1 MIDKDDFRFKRINQ
15 MLTEMAKGNF
25 FYSLD
30 PSDKNDNIASLIV
43 MINMVNEEIQSSF
56 IHQGFVSTKQTP
68 QFIIEMSLIID
79 NDGRVEMANQ
89 KACILLSR
97 LKDDI
102 LGIPFIELLMES
114 SRKKWIK
121 KMKGFL
127 NKDYLDTTIQLDFIT
142 KDGLLIS
149 KSCMVS
155 NFRTISGNSNKIIL
169 STVLFSNT
177 EPFGKGLWKNAIEPR
192 KDSKGPK
199 IKLSHADIQK
209 IRQVHDLILNNLETD
224 PPHLKELALQ
234 MGTNE
239 FKLKYG
245 FKELYGTTVFR
256 FLIQERLRRAKTM
269 IQYTSKSLK
278 TIAHMVGFKSI
289 PHFSRA
295 FKEKYGRT
303 PSSLRN

>member
-1 MIDKDDFRFKRINQ
+1 MDDKDDFRLKRINQ

-56 IHQGFVSTKQTP
+56 IHQGFVSTLQTP
-68 QFIIEMSLIID
+68 QFLIEMSLIID
-79 NDGRVEMANQ
+79 KEGKVEMANH

-102 LGIPFIELLMES
+102 LGRPFTELLMES
-114 SRKKWIK
+114 SRKKWVK

-127 NKDYLDTTIQLDFIT
+127 SKDYLDTSLQLDFRT
-142 KDGLLIS
+142 SDGLLIS
-149 KSCMVS
+149 KSCTVG
-155 NFRTISGNSNKIIL
+155 NFRTISGNSNKIIV

-177 EPFGKGLWKNAIEPR
+177 EPFGKGLWNNAIKPK
-192 KDSKGPK
+192 KDSQGPK
-199 IKLSHADIQK
+199 IRLSHADIQK

-224 PPHLKELALQ
+224 PPHLKELAHQ

-256 FLIQERLRRAKTM
+256 FLIQERLRRAKTL

-278 TIAHMVGFKSI
+278 TIAHMVGFKSF
-289 PHFSRA
+289 PHFSKV
-295 FKEKYGRT
+295 FKEKYGCS
-303 PSSLRN
+303 PSSLRS

>member
-1 MIDKDDFRFKRINQ
+1 MVNKDDFRLKRINQ
-15 MLTEMAKGNF
+15 MLIEMAKGNF
-25 FYSLD
+25 FYSLE

-56 IHQGFVSTKQTP
+56 IHQGFVSTRQTP
-68 QFIIEMSLIID
+68 QFFIEMSLIVD
-79 NDGRVEMANQ
+79 KDGIVEMANH
-89 KACILLSR
+89 KAIIILSR

-102 LGIPFIELLMES
+102 LGRPFTELLIES
-114 SRKKWIK
+114 SQKKWIK
-121 KMKGFL
+121 GMKNFL
-127 NKDYLDTTIQLDFIT
+127 NKDYLDTSIQLDFRT
-142 KDGLLIS
+142 RDGLLIS

-155 NFRTISGNSNKIIL
+155 NFRTIRGNINKIIV
-169 STVLFSNT
+169 STVLFSNR
-177 EPFGKGLWKNAIEPR
+177 EPFGKGLWKNAIKPR
-192 KDSKGPK
+192 RDSKGPK
-199 IKLSHADIQK
+199 IKLSHEDIQK

-303 PSSLRN
+303 PSSLRS

>member
-1 MIDKDDFRFKRINQ
+1 MAEKDDFRLKRINQ
-15 MLTEMAKGNF
+15 MLMEMAKGNF
-25 FYSLD
+25 FYSLE
-30 PSDKNDNIASLIV
+30 PSDKNDTIASLIV

-56 IHQGFVSTKQTP
+56 IHQGFVSTNHTP
-68 QFIIEMSLIID
+68 QFFIEMSLIID
-79 NDGRVEMANQ
+79 KEGMVEMANH
-89 KACILLSR
+89 KACIILSR

-102 LGIPFIELLMES
+102 LGTPFTELLMEDS
-114 SRKKWIK
+114 QKKWVK
-121 KMKGFL
+121 KMKEFL
-127 NKDYLDTTIQLDFIT
+127 KKDYLDTSIQLDFRT
-142 KDGLLIS
+142 RDGLLIS
-149 KSCMVS
+149 KSCTLS
-155 NFRTISGNSNKIIL
+155 NFRTLNGNSSKIIL
-169 STVLFSNT
+169 STVLFSKT
-177 EPFGKGLWKNAIEPR
+177 EPFGKGLWKNAIKPK
-192 KDSKGPK
+192 KDSEGPK

-209 IRQVHDLILNNLETD
+209 IRQVHDMIINNLETD

-245 FKELYGTTVFR
+245 FKQLYGTTVFR

-269 IQYTSKSLK
+269 IQYTTKSLK

-303 PSSLRN
+303 PSSLRS